1 MRSVQKILPLLALL
15 IFAASALVLMSA
27 GAGVYKNAVQTAMD
41 SDDARTMTRYLTT
54 RIHTAP
60 SPNDISL
67 QDFQGENALCI
78 QDSPIFQTIIYA
90 YDGWLMEACVVKG
103 GIAGPADGSKLLP
116 LSDLS
121 FTYEENNLI
130 KTTGTLPN
138 GDTFQILAS
147 VSGKG
152 ATS

>member
-1 MRSVQKILPLLALL
+1 
-15 IFAASALVLMSA
+15 MSA
-27 GAGVYKNAVQTAMD
+27 GAGVYKNAVQAAMA
-41 SDDARTMTRYLTT
+41 SDDARTVTRYLAT
-54 RIHTAP
+54 RIRTAP

-78 QDSPIFQTIIYA
+78 QDSPVFQTIIYA
-90 YDGWLMEACVVKG
+90 YNGWLMEACVVKG
-103 GIAGPADGSKLLP
+103 GIAGPADGSRLLP

-121 FTYEENNLI
+121 FAYAEDNLI
-130 KTTGTLPN
+130 KATGTLPN

-152 ATS
+152 AAS

>member
-1 MRSVQKILPLLALL
+1 MRPVQKILPLLALL
-15 IFAASALVLMSA
+15 IFATSALILMSA
-27 GAGVYKNAVQTAMD
+27 GAVVYKNAVQAAMA
-41 SDDARTMTRYLTT
+41 SDDARTVTRYLAT
-54 RIHTAP
+54 RIRTAP

-78 QDSPIFQTIIYA
+78 QDSPVFQTIIYA
-90 YDGWLMEACVVKG
+90 YNGWLMEACVVKG
-103 GIAGPADGSKLLP
+103 GIAGPADGSRLLP

-121 FTYEENNLI
+121 FAYAEDNLI
-130 KTTGTLPN
+130 KATGTLPN

-152 ATS
+152 AAS

>member
-1 MRSVQKILPLLALL
+1 MLFRS
-15 IFAASALVLMSA
+15 
-27 GAGVYKNAVQTAMD
+27 
-41 SDDARTMTRYLTT
+41 
-54 RIHTAP
+54 P

-78 QDSPIFQTIIYA
+78 QDSPVFQTIIYA
-90 YDGWLMEACVVKG
+90 CNGWLMEACVVKG
-103 GIAGPADGSKLLP
+103 GIAGPADGSRLLP

-121 FTYEENNLI
+121 FAYAEDNLI
-130 KTTGTLPN
+130 KATGTLPN

-152 ATS
+152 AAS

>member
-78 QDSPIFQTIIYA
+78 RDSPIFRTIIYA

-121 FTYEENNLI
+121 FAYEENNLI
-130 KTTGTLPN
+130 KATGTLPN